1 MSNKTITI
9 QQGTGDDALEMT
21 VQVTQEELDK
31 MEEIRSNDPSAWEGR
46 GLDLV
51 KAAKDAV
58 TEASEENAQPQ
69 KCTNWKLILGIT
81 LGVLAIIGIIIFAE
95 KSRNREQEVSQKQE
109 INNAGAVEQWIKS
122 ECVEVNRRRIYE
134 TLKENNMSVVPESFN
149 VFSKAMDNQSYRD
162 WAYEEALQQK
172 LKIGT
177 KEAFELAMTQPNSDI
192 FRCIFEI
199 ASYFGMPDSEEDMVS
214 YLKESEENRK
224 KFYNKLLEV
233 GMPNGFDEFDA
244 LLNYSQ
250 NNRQQFSEDNMR
262 EIYNK
267 LIEWGASG
275 TYEDFIS
282 YFEENDA
289 NRRHTFEYFLDK
301 GYPATYDQF
310 LGYAGYIITENS
322 NVSDLF
328 NVLCEKGA
336 VSGSYEEFLRWIN
349 NSENRSNL
357 YNKLKEK
364 GAVKG
369 PLKDFESWLGLGK
382 NNNTKS
388 CVNLDKIR
396 PSKKEFCVIKDW
408 QSILSDFIATK
419 EAKPNLTKEEW
430 FERFPEFNN
439 DEKLLQAAFDY
450 DATVKSGKYFDENEL
465 RSKFPEFW
473 PNTKFMLS
481 GDNISSLYN
490 YLKQEN
496 LLAEGSEA
504 DFRAWL
510 DIKSNRVYLYNELK
524 NRNSI
529 SHNSIKEFD
538 EWLDYT
544 SISEKTGN
552 DLKKYTS
559 STYNFTIQYDDKEFQ
574 LVEKQN
580 KNSHCVMK
588 LQSPNDEV
596 KSMLVSVWDNSEFSS
611 SYDIDFIASCQS
623 VDEEMGKVISSAVKS
638 KIDGVN
644 ALKSE
649 LIISP
654 MGKSYYAAIY
664 RIIHKKRMYMLNIYI
679 PMEEYNKDKSYGDKC
694 ANNFK
699 FN

>member
-31 MEEIRSNDPSAWEGR
+31 MEKIRSIDPSAWEGR

-51 KAAKDAV
+51 KAAKDAII
-58 TEASEENAQPQ
+58 EASEEKAQPQ

-81 LGVLAIIGIIIFAE
+81 LGVLVIIGTIIFTE

-109 INNAGAVEQWIKS
+109 INNAGAIEQWIGS

-134 TLKENNMSVVPESFN
+134 TLKEKNKSAVPESFN

-162 WAYEEALQQK
+162 WAYEEVLQQK

-177 KEAFELAMTQPNSDI
+177 KEEFELAMTQPNSDI

-199 ASYFGMPDSEEDMVS
+199 ANYYGMPDSEEDMVS

-224 KFYNKLLEV
+224 KFYYKLLEV
-233 GMPNGFDEFDA
+233 GMPDGFDEFNNLIVNLQNNQQKQPNEYLHNLWRLSSQNGYKRDEKYLKEELIKSVEYRKLFYDKLKA
-244 LLNYSQ
+244 EEPDFVENYSDFEKHWLYDVLSEPIYGLNLGTPKEFDSLVT
-250 NNRQQFSEDNMR
+250 NN
-262 EIYNK
+262 
-267 LIEWGASG
+267 
-275 TYEDFIS
+275 
-282 YFEENDA
+282 EESRRWLWEKA
-289 NRRHTFEYFLDK
+289 NECGLDV
-301 GYPATYDQF
+301 G
-310 LGYAGYIITENS
+310 
-322 NVSDLF
+322 
-328 NVLCEKGA
+328 
-336 VSGSYEEFLRWIN
+336 
-349 NSENRSNL
+349 
-357 YNKLKEK
+357 
-364 GAVKG
+364 
-369 PLKDFESWLGLGK
+369 KDFDEFWLLIAPESYYGK
-382 NNNTKS
+382 LY
-388 CVNLDKIR
+388 LDAKAR
-396 PSKKEFCVIKDW
+396 GIKW
-408 QSILSDFIATK
+408 
-419 EAKPNLTKEEW
+419 
-430 FERFPEFNN
+430 
-439 DEKLLQAAFDY
+439 DEKQFH
-450 DATVKSGKYFDENEL
+450 EL
-465 RSKFPEFW
+465 
-473 PNTKFMLS
+473 LS
-481 GDNISSLYN
+481 GDNIAWLYN
-490 YLKQEN
+490 ILKQEN
-496 LLAEGSEA
+496 LLIEGSEA

-510 DIKSNRVYLYNELK
+510 EIKSNRVYLYNELK

-538 EWLDYT
+538 EWLGYT
-544 SISEKTGN
+544 SIPEKTDN

-559 STYNFTIQYDDKEFQ
+559 LTYNFTIQYDDKEFQ

-596 KSMLVSVWDNSEFSS
+596 KSILVSVWENPEFSS
-611 SYDIDFIASCQS
+611 SYDTDFVSSCQS
-623 VDEEMGKVISSAVKS
+623 VDEAMGKVISSTVKI
-638 KIDGVN
+638 KVDGVN

-679 PMEEYNKDKSYGDKC
+679 PIEEYNKDKSYGDKC

>member
-9 QQGTGDDALEMT
+9 QQGTDDDALEMT

-31 MEEIRSNDPSAWEGR
+31 MEEIRSKDPSAWEGR

-51 KAAKDAV
+51 KAAKDAII
-58 TEASEENAQPQ
+58 EASKENAHP
-69 KCTNWKLILGIT
+69 KRCTNWKLILGIA
-81 LGVLAIIGIIIFAE
+81 LGVLAIIGTIIFAE
-95 KSRNREQEVSQKQE
+95 KSRNKEQEVSQKHE
-109 INNAGAVEQWIKS
+109 INNAGAIGS
-122 ECVEVNRRRIYE
+122 ECV
-134 TLKENNMSVVPESFN
+134 
-149 VFSKAMDNQSYRD
+149 
-162 WAYEEALQQK
+162 
-172 LKIGT
+172 
-177 KEAFELAMTQPNSDI
+177 
-192 FRCIFEI
+192 
-199 ASYFGMPDSEEDMVS
+199 
-214 YLKESEENRK
+214 
-224 KFYNKLLEV
+224 
-233 GMPNGFDEFDA
+233 
-244 LLNYSQ
+244 
-250 NNRQQFSEDNMR
+250 EDNMR

-267 LIEWGASG
+267 LIGWGASG

-289 NRRHTFEYFLDK
+289 NRRHTFEYFVDK

-322 NVSDLF
+322 NVTDLF

-349 NSENRSNL
+349 ESENRSNL

-364 GAVKG
+364 GAIKG
-369 PLKDFESWLGLGK
+369 SLKDFESWLGLGK

-388 CVNLDKIR
+388 CVNLDTIR
-396 PSKKEFCVIKDW
+396 PSKIEFCVIKDW

-430 FERFPEFNN
+430 FEKFPEFMN

-450 DATVKSGKYFDENEL
+450 DATIKSGKYSDENEL

-473 PNTKFMLS
+473 PKTNIILS
-481 GDNISSLYN
+481 GDNIASLYN
-490 YLKQEN
+490 NLKQEN
-496 LLAEGSEA
+496 LLTEGSEA

-510 DIKSNRVYLYNELK
+510 EIKSNRVYLYNELK

-538 EWLDYT
+538 EWLGYT
-544 SISEKTGN
+544 SISEKTDN
-552 DLKKYTS
+552 DLKSYTS
-559 STYNFTIQYDDKEFQ
+559 LTYNFTIQYDDKEFQ

-596 KSMLVSVWDNSEFSS
+596 KSILVSVWENSEFSS
-611 SYDIDFIASCQS
+611 SYDTDFISSCQS
-623 VDEEMGKVISSAVKS
+623 VDEGMGKVINSAVKT
-638 KIDGVN
+638 KVDGVN

-679 PMEEYNKDKSYGDKC
+679 PIEEYNKDKSYGDKC
-694 ANNFK
+694 VNNFK